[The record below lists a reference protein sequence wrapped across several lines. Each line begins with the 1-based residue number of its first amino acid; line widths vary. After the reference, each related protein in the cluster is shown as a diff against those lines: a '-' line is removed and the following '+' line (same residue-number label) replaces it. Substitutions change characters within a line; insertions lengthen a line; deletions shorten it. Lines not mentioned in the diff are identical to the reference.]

1 MVRAQGGDPDAPL
14 PQAAHA
20 EVVTAAEAGWLRR
33 LDARAVGMAAWRLG
47 AGRARKEDP
56 VSPAAGVIC
65 LAKPGD
71 RVERG
76 QPLLELRGDDM
87 SRFAGAREALVGA
100 IEIGSR
106 PPDIG
111 PLILEHIRSPSTAQG
126 GR

>member
-1 MVRAQGGDPDAPL
+1 MVRAQGGDPDAHL
-14 PQAAHA
+14 PQASHA

-87 SRFAGAREALVGA
+87 SRFAGTREALAGA
-100 IEIGSR
+100 IEIGSC
-106 PPDIG
+106 PPDIA